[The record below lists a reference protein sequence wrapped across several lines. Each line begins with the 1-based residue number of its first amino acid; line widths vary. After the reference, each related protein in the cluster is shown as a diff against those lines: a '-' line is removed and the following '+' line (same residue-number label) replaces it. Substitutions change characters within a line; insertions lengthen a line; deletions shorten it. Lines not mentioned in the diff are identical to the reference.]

1 MEWKDLTASPA
12 KREAERLKRVGA
24 AGRNLATAPFGVRD
38 LGESGDIVWT
48 QPPASDQASELKRVS
63 VRDLPSMIEMIG
75 DGLTTESRKNT
86 VASEPPTSTDG
97 YPEGAYWTV
106 VASDGNT
113 GKVTVKSYWKLI
125 DGVWSQVGQDAATL
139 TTGVLD
145 AGLID
150 VVALWAKMVDAQVMQ
165 ILDSAG
171 RLRVQ
176 IDGNGIVMFDADG
189 NQNGQFN
196 GASNWVRGSLIA
208 TRLRSS
214 GPWTLVTN
222 GSVSGTTT
230 VTADAQMTLQAPSG
244 WTFGDG
250 GPMVNGSYIRP
261 PVDGTI
267 VQDPTTGYEWKWF
280 SRYMKWRIWS
290 GYVTPMFGDTVNNGS
305 WSKGYLVA
313 GVSSGIVT
321 LSWSLKKIN
330 YSWDFP
336 AWGHESLFNIP
347 KPLRPVVASPF
358 RAPLGNWVYWVAP
371 PNNTGEI
378 TAQNYQVGA
387 YTVNPGV
394 YLDGTVQWQ
403 IG

>member
-150 VVALWAKMVDAQVMQ
+150 VVALWAKMVEVA
-165 ILDSAG
+165 
-171 RLRVQ
+171 R
-176 IDGNGIVMFDADG
+176 
-189 NQNGQFN
+189 
-196 GASNWVRGSLIA
+196 
-208 TRLRSS
+208 
-214 GPWTLVTN
+214 
-222 GSVSGTTT
+222 
-230 VTADAQMTLQAPSG
+230 
-244 WTFGDG
+244 
-250 GPMVNGSYIRP
+250 
-261 PVDGTI
+261 
-267 VQDPTTGYEWKWF
+267 
-280 SRYMKWRIWS
+280 WS
-290 GYVTPMFGDTVNNGS
+290 
-305 WSKGYLVA
+305 
-313 GVSSGIVT
+313 
-321 LSWSLKKIN
+321 
-330 YSWDFP
+330 
-336 AWGHESLFNIP
+336 
-347 KPLRPVVASPF
+347 
-358 RAPLGNWVYWVAP
+358 
-371 PNNTGEI
+371 
-378 TAQNYQVGA
+378 
-387 YTVNPGV
+387 
-394 YLDGTVQWQ
+394 
-403 IG
+403 